1 MKTELKSIISG
12 VTFTQILLLAV
23 LFFISGCT
31 SPKVLGPRRCIP
43 APMDEPV
50 TLEVKETETLEI
62 PTAKPE
68 IQPEVKK
75 APASTN
81 EYPPIDYTGTPGPAA
96 AEKTYTVVKN
106 DNLWKIARQ
115 FGVSFVDLAAYNNIP
130 VNKPLYIGKV
140 LRIPPATYK
149 ASSSEKAKVTAGM
162 KRRKSGTRKGSKPQ
176 FKGTPAAVTLSGGNK
191 YVVRNGD
198 NPWLIARRFKVKL
211 SDLLKANGLNSKSM
225 LKVGQTLVIPSGTV
239 IAPAA
244 VTPVNKPVEKKEESL
259 DSLLDSVDTPETPAN
274 KPAATPKVIEEKAVA
289 PVVPAAAPAQA
300 PKAKDA
306 DEDLGFGKQ
315 IETISDTTVARLAAK
330 YNTTV
335 EKLQLLN
342 PTIPEDGNIK
352 KGTLIQLPK

>member
-1 MKTELKSIISG
+1 MTAFQTCPTVCNADLASDLMSSVAIVDLTN
-12 VTFTQILLLAV
+12 VTDRVCNGV
-23 LFFISGCT
+23 LFLTDDAG
-31 SPKVLGPRRCIP
+31 L
-43 APMDEPV
+43 
-50 TLEVKETETLEI
+50 
-62 PTAKPE
+62 
-68 IQPEVKK
+68 
-75 APASTN
+75 
-81 EYPPIDYTGTPGPAA
+81 
-96 AEKTYTVVKN
+96 N
-106 DNLWKIARQ
+106 D
-115 FGVSFVDLAAYNNIP
+115 
-130 VNKPLYIGKV
+130 
-140 LRIPPATYK
+140 
-149 ASSSEKAKVTAGM
+149 
-162 KRRKSGTRKGSKPQ
+162 
-176 FKGTPAAVTLSGGNK
+176 AAVALSGGNK

-225 LKVGQTLVIPSGTV
+225 LKVGQTLVIPNGTV
-239 IAPAA
+239 TAPAV
-244 VTPVNKPVEKKEESL
+244 VTSVNKPVEKKEESL

-289 PVVPAAAPAQA
+289 PVVPAPA